1 MGGDQQS
8 RNVMIFTRWQRLTK
22 PLLTIVGEKSC

>member
-1 MGGDQQS
+1 MVEGRQS

-22 PLLTIVGEKSC
+22 PLLTIAGD